1 MPVRNTGGAVRPM
14 EYVAAI
20 TGISALVTVLIAL
33 GGGFKAWGSMKQKT
47 CELDRRME
55 AIETQFKVEQEKSG
69 ECRAEIKEVL
79 HDVKKEQAVIVERL
93 KHIAKMIEDGANH

>member
-1 MPVRNTGGAVRPM
+1 MQPAGGAVRPM

-20 TGISALVTVLIAL
+20 SGIGALLGVLVTL

-47 CELDRRME
+47 VELDRRME
-55 AIETQFKVEQEKSG
+55 AVETQFKVEQEKSG

-93 KHIAKMIEDGANH
+93 KHLVEMIEKNSQG